1 MWLCSSVKML
11 QIIFWNEGAGYKNV
25 SDDFIQLS
33 WDGLL
38 ENILSANASLWPLN
52 NAHSH
57 TDVAQ
62 ILKIIDSKPLLGSFK
77 MNLEDL
83 TIIFQAIL
91 ARAHFSVLLFP
102 LICWPP
108 SQSKRPCPPWGSWR
122 MGAPWGWS
130 VPALHLEPWSA
141 GSGSDLTSGTACA
154 VASPISHPDSLE
166 QEPIT
171 HSWAEVFA
179 PGFPMPC
186 RTVTKPRPKRQAGKL
201 VECIPGMLHIA
212 S

>member
-1 MWLCSSVKML
+1 ML

-77 MNLEDL
+77 MKLEDL
-83 TIIFQAIL
+83 TIIFQVK
-91 ARAHFSVLLFP
+91 S
-102 LICWPP
+102 
-108 SQSKRPCPPWGSWR
+108 
-122 MGAPWGWS
+122 
-130 VPALHLEPWSA
+130 
-141 GSGSDLTSGTACA
+141 
-154 VASPISHPDSLE
+154 
-166 QEPIT
+166 
-171 HSWAEVFA
+171 
-179 PGFPMPC
+179 
-186 RTVTKPRPKRQAGKL
+186 
-201 VECIPGMLHIA
+201 
-212 S
+212 

>member
-1 MWLCSSVKML
+1 M
-11 QIIFWNEGAGYKNV
+11 
-25 SDDFIQLS
+25 
-33 WDGLL
+33 
-38 ENILSANASLWPLN
+38 
-52 NAHSH
+52 HTH
-57 TDVAQ
+57 TDVSQ

-77 MNLEDL
+77 MKLEDL

-102 LICWPP
+102 LICWPS
-108 SQSKRPCPPWGSWR
+108 SQSKCLCPPWRSWW
-122 MGAPWGWS
+122 MGARWGWS
-130 VPALHLEPWSA
+130 LPALHLEPWSA
-141 GSGSDLTSGTACA
+141 GSGSDLTSRTACA

-186 RTVTKPRPKRQAGKL
+186 RTVTKSRPERPAGKL
-201 VECIPGMLHIA
+201 GCRMYLWDATYSLLMKVKEKSEKAGLKLNSSRPWEL
-212 S
+212 